1 MKKFLVATIFLAF
14 QIAFS
19 QNNSAEIVVLNKD
32 KAPTISK
39 HIYGHFA
46 EHLGRCIYDGIYV
59 GDKSSI
65 ANTNGVRND
74 IIKALQELKVPNL
87 RWPGGCFA
95 DTYHWKDGIGPKNLR
110 PTIVNN
116 WWGGNT
122 EDNSFGTHEFLNLAE
137 ELSKTNDVT
146 IFCSGRVEIEAK
158 KRSLN
163 TLDFTTKKR
172 WIKFIPVISLKKSL
186 IEQLNQFDI
195 EIGRAHV

>member
-59 GDKSSI
+59 GDKSPI

-95 DTYHWKDGIGPKNLR
+95 DTYHWKDGIGAKNER
-110 PTIVNN
+110 PSIVNR
-116 WWGGNT
+116 WWGGTT
-122 EDNSFGTHEFLNLAE
+122 ENNSFGTHEFLDLCEILGTEPYLAGNVGSGTPR
-137 ELSKTNDVT
+137 ELDEWVQYVNYKPGSPMADLRVKN
-146 IFCSGRVEIEAK
+146 GRKSPWNVSIWGVEMKCGAVEA
-158 KRSLN
+158 
-163 TLDFTTKKR
+163 
-172 WIKFIPVISLKKSL
+172 I
-186 IEQLNQFDI
+186 
-195 EIGRAHV
+195 